1 MEQQSQSPDEAK
13 TQEQKEHIKK
23 EAKGLFKS
31 LRQFVVDIF
40 DFRGDTDRET
50 TVEAVKAD
58 IPFKGAT
65 AWILICSIFVA
76 SVGLNANS
84 TADFC

>member
-1 MEQQSQSPDEAK
+1 MEQSQQQPEQAG
-13 TQEQKEHIKK
+13 QEQKQAIKK

-31 LRQFVVDIF
+31 IRDFVYGIF
-40 DFRGDTDRET
+40 DFKGDTDRET

-58 IPFKGAT
+58 IPFRGAT

-76 SVGLNANS
+76 SVGQ
-84 TADFC
+84 C